1 MEDYRLEP
9 QPFYISDD
17 NSVWLFKGSSTAR
30 NGAPIVAKRHE
41 FLLLR
46 DKDQFSQRLNEALN
60 VGLAQARVDHPHS
73 CKVLEICLDI
83 SGAPNQYFVY
93 HILEALENNLWQE
106 VKQRQKRPN
115 RYSEQEMWNF
125 LEQMASALSFAH
137 DKVTDI

>member
-46 DKDQFSQRLNEALN
+46 DKDQFSKRLNEALN

-73 CKVLEICLDI
+73 CKLLEIRLDI
-83 SGAPNQYFVY
+83 SGAPEQYFVY
-93 HILEALENNLWQE
+93 HILEALKSNVWQE
-106 VKQRQKRPN
+106 VEQRKKRPN
-115 RYSEQEMWNF
+115 PCSELEMWDF
-125 LEQMASALSFAH
+125 LEQTTSALSFAH

>member
-1 MEDYRLEP
+1 MENYSLEP
-9 QPFYISDD
+9 QPFCISDD
-17 NSVWLFKGSSTAR
+17 NSVWLFKGFSTAR

-46 DKDQFSQRLNEALN
+46 DKDQFSQRLN

-73 CKVLEICLDI
+73 CKLLEIRLDI
-83 SGAPNQYFVY
+83 SGATNQYFVY

-106 VKQRQKRPN
+106 VKQRKKRPN

-125 LEQMASALSFAH
+125 LEQMTSALSFAH